1 MNSAVLL
8 VDCPDAKGLVASI
21 SRFLFEHGANI
32 LDAAEHRDNERGRF
46 FMRVE
51 FDLDGFDVAHAAFA
65 PAFQPLVDRFGIDY
79 RLEYSADRPKTA
91 IFVSRYEHCLVDLL
105 YRHRTGELR
114 CDVPLIVGNH
124 EDAGPL
130 AAFHG
135 IPFHYIPVTAESKA
149 AAEATALALLDAHG
163 IELIVL
169 ARYMQILSP
178 KVIDRYPFRIINIH
192 PSLLPYHPGPN
203 AYRQAWEEGVRVSG
217 CTAHFVTEQLD
228 AGPVILQDVF
238 HIRVGEDALD
248 EVKARGQALE
258 GNVLSRAVQLFLND
272 ELVVKDKKVM
282 FRPGRHPGQVEDA

>member
-1 MNSAVLL
+1 MNTAVLL

-51 FDLDGFDVAHAAFA
+51 FDLEGFDVAHAAFA

-79 RLEYSADRPKTA
+79 RVEYSADRPRTA

-114 CDVPLIVGNH
+114 CDIPIVVSNH
-124 EDAGPL
+124 EDARPL

-135 IPFHYIPVTAESKA
+135 IPFHHIPVTAPAKA
-149 AAEATALALLDAHG
+149 QGEARALDLLAEHQ

-169 ARYMQILSP
+169 ARYMQVLSP
-178 KVIDRYPFRIINIH
+178 GFVARYPRRIINVH
-192 PSLLPYHPGPN
+192 HSFLPAFTGARPYHAAFDRGVKLIGATAHYATDILDEGPIIEQDV
-203 AYRQAWEEGVRVSG
+203 ARVSHRDQIEDLIAKG
-217 CTAHFVTEQLD
+217 R
-228 AGPVILQDVF
+228 DVEK
-238 HIRVGEDALD
+238 V
-248 EVKARGQALE
+248 
-258 GNVLSRAVQLFLND
+258 VLSRAVRWHLD
-272 ELVVKDKKVM
+272 HRVLVSAHKTIVFD
-282 FRPGRHPGQVEDA
+282 

>member
-51 FDLDGFDVAHAAFA
+51 FDLDGFDVAHEAFA
-65 PAFQPLVDRFGIDY
+65 PAFQPLVDRFGIDH

-114 CDVPLIVGNH
+114 CDVPLIVSNH
-124 EDAGPL
+124 EDARPL

-135 IPFHYIPVTAESKA
+135 IPFHYIPVTAASKA
-149 AAEATALALLDAHG
+149 SAEAAAMSLLDAHG

-169 ARYMQILSP
+169 ARYMQVLSGAF
-178 KVIDRYPFRIINIH
+178 VSRYPRRIINVH
-192 PSLLPYHPGPN
+192 HSFLPAFTGARPYHAAFERGVKLIGATAHYVTDVLDEGPIIEQDV
-203 AYRQAWEEGVRVSG
+203 ARVSHRDQIEDLVAKG
-217 CTAHFVTEQLD
+217 R
-228 AGPVILQDVF
+228 DVEK
-238 HIRVGEDALD
+238 V
-248 EVKARGQALE
+248 
-258 GNVLSRAVQLFLND
+258 VLSRAVRWHLD
-272 ELVVKDKKVM
+272 HRVLVSAHKTIVFD
-282 FRPGRHPGQVEDA
+282 